1 MFMKILFIALILFNL
16 ILNLLK
22 ASYDRKLDVLK
33 DSDAIATKKEVH
45 QIHKLMKNS
54 QSMDNN
60 VFIVTSSAVIIIFKV
75 QGNMR
80 ITMMVLLVATFFI
93 SQVIDT
99 VIKRRD
105 VLRNIKKLEQSI
117 EERQSEQ
124 NHL

>member
-54 QSMDNN
+54 QSMGNN